1 MEPAERI
8 AELEAELRQRDT
20 KIKQLTSERD
30 EAQELVD
37 RMREHTEDHNRI
49 IEEWIEVF
57 RMQEK
62 EHGVWIFDSSQSE
75 LWDEYDA
82 LWSEH
87 QKLLR
92 EWNKFVGEDNV
103 TVSPRERG
111 WPIAASAAQ
120 QADVRKRRKAGA
132 SLRQIASATSLSLRT
147 VCTIVEKTN
156 GRDRTNK
163 RTNEVRRQAFDR
175 LRAAD
180 YRARKKGRDRLPQQI
195 NEQLKT
201 GAKLVR
207 AAKGLGR

>member
-87 QKLLR
+87 QRLLR
-92 EWNKFVGEDNV
+92 EWNKFVGEYNA

-111 WPIAASAAQ
+111 RPIAASAAQ

-132 SLRQIASATSLSLRT
+132 SLREIA
-147 VCTIVEKTN
+147 
-156 GRDRTNK
+156 
-163 RTNEVRRQAFDR
+163 
-175 LRAAD
+175 
-180 YRARKKGRDRLPQQI
+180 
-195 NEQLKT
+195 
-201 GAKLVR
+201 
-207 AAKGLGR
+207 